1 MFSRFLMILP
11 IRESRLARAAAV
23 LSLALAAACAPVS
36 PPAPAPA
43 DGPRALLERAI
54 VQAGGAE
61 ALARARA
68 LRWEGD
74 ATVYA
79 GGRTV
84 RIAGEW
90 AVQPPDTAVV
100 ATYDVTRGPVTTRAL
115 VVAAPRGWI
124 WAGGQLT
131 PMPDAMLANERD
143 EFYLYD
149 VMRLLPLRDAE
160 VTLTAIAPDSLGQAG
175 FRAERP
181 GRPAVE
187 VYVDDEGRL
196 AHLRTRVQDPGGGAA
211 VRQDL
216 WLGGTVEAEGVR
228 WPAEIRIT
236 MDGAPYF
243 DLALRNLRIQPRLD
257 DARLRGP

>member
-1 MFSRFLMILP
+1 MMPRTHS
-11 IRESRLARAAAV
+11 SRLVRAAAV
-23 LSLALAAACAPVS
+23 LPLVLAAACAS
-36 PPAPAPA
+36 SGSAPAPA
-43 DGPRALLERAI
+43 DGPRATLERAI
-54 VQAGGAE
+54 RQAGGAE

-68 LRWEGD
+68 LLWEGD
-74 ATVYA
+74 AAVYA

-84 RIAGEW
+84 RIAGDW

-100 ATYDVTRGPVTTRAL
+100 ATYDVTRGPATTRAL

-131 PMPDAMLANERD
+131 PMPGAMLANERD

-160 VTLTAIAPDSLGQAG
+160 ITLTAIAPDSLGQAG

-187 VYVDDEGRL
+187 LYVDDKGRL

-243 DLALRNLRIQPRLD
+243 GLALRNLRIQPRLD
-257 DARLRGP
+257 DVRLRGP